1 MIPLVPIFPTGGVS
15 FFVTLFFPRLI
26 LLIIIIIV
34 IIIIIIIVVI
44 INFISR
50 MLRHSAS
57 LIGET
62 GEKT

>member
-1 MIPLVPIFPTGGVS
+1 M
-15 FFVTLFFPRLI
+15 LI
-26 LLIIIIIV
+26 IIIIIV
-34 IIIIIIIVVI
+34 IIIIIIIIIIIVVI
-44 INFISR
+44 MNFISL